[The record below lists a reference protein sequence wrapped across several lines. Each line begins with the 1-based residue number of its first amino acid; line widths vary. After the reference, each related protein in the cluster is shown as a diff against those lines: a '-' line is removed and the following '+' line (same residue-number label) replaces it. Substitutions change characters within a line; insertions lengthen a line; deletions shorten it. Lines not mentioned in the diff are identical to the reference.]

1 MSIQKTARIIF
12 ITAFIIIVA
21 ASASFAAETP
31 AKPGAAESKTVLTVG
46 SETFNEAEIL
56 RLLMVSTDGDEM
68 TVSLMLSMA
77 TLEKRREMVE
87 QISEAIL
94 LAEAAKNEKLGQKP
108 EIAFEIRW
116 QTLQILLQAYF
127 EQISSSWD
135 FSEAAMRKYYNSRRA
150 EFHQQEAV
158 RASHI
163 LTETESDALIA
174 MLEAMDSDFAAV
186 ATKYS
191 RDPDTAQNGGDLG
204 WVEKGMMVLGS
215 VEEAI
220 MNGRP
225 GQTVGPVQSELGW
238 HVIKIGE
245 HRTGKQL
252 SFEQAQGMVLSRMQ
266 DDSLAQEFKKL
277 KVKFPVTINDEA
289 LGMLGGIPALMA
301 PEPAK

>member
-46 SETFNEAEIL
+46 SETFNEVEIL

-277 KVKFPVTINDEA
+277 KVKSPVTINDEA

>member
-21 ASASFAAETP
+21 TSASFAAETP

-277 KVKFPVTINDEA
+277 KVKSPVTINDEA